1 MDNNSFEF
9 KKLEGKN
16 FAKIS
21 RDHNA
26 IHVDENFGYNSIYG
40 ENIVHGVFVLFKFL
54 KKIKFKENFSYIKI
68 LFTDAAKYNYKVNI
82 KKINIHKEKKI
93 YELIQL
99 NNVIARIELG
109 FFFED
114 IKIEKLK
121 KISIKK
127 KYLINKKKENK
138 FNFKNSPTNLNIALC
153 NLSKYVGMYFPG
165 ENSIISE
172 INIYKV
178 NFNHGSSVFV
188 CSDTSLVKKGF
199 PTIYNTLMYKN
210 YNIQFKTLIRPKLE
224 VKLKKPKLKILKEVK
239 LIKNNILVI
248 GASSGIGK
256 DLLQLFLNNKKIKLI
271 GT

>member
-1 MDNNSFEF
+1 MDNNSFKF

-21 RDHNA
+21 GDHNA

-68 LFTDAAKYNYKVNI
+68 LFIDTTKYNYKVNI
-82 KKINIHKEKKI
+82 RKINIHKEKKI

-138 FNFKNSPTNLNIALC
+138 FNFKNTPTNLNIALC

-178 NFNHGSSVFV
+178 NIEEEPEIAGLFGVRSIPAMSMIRANGNSELSVGSMTK
-188 CSDTSLVKKGF
+188 DQLKYWLAG
-199 PTIYNTLMYKN
+199 
-210 YNIQFKTLIRPKLE
+210 LISK
-224 VKLKKPKLKILKEVK
+224 
-239 LIKNNILVI
+239 
-248 GASSGIGK
+248 
-256 DLLQLFLNNKKIKLI
+256 
-271 GT
+271 